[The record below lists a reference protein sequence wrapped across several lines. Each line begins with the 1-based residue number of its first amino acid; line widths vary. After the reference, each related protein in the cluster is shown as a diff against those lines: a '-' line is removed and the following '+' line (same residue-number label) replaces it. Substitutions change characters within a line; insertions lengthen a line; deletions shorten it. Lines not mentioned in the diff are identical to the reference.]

1 MHFNKIKYTIAL
13 FCLAISGFFTVSSCT
28 HEPDKVEIKV
38 PEPLPPCDPNKVY
51 FVNDVMPYISEPIGN
66 ILFAGEHCSSDFQG
80 FMNGGAQTGKEVA
93 MALLKKIKTA

>member
-38 PEPLPPCDPNKVY
+38 PEPLPPCDANKVY
-51 FVNDVMPYISEPIGN
+51 FVNDVMPYINSTCAVPGCHDNKGPAAFIDLSN
-66 ILFAGEHCSSDFQG
+66 YVI
-80 FMNGGAQTGKEVA
+80 
-93 MALLKKIKTA
+93 